1 MKNQRIR
8 NIGYRRKIYLLTV
21 SVCLLVVSVILWFMY
36 AHTRNTMLRRQIE
49 SNVELLEQTV
59 DNIDYMVGILNAT
72 TYSIYNDT
80 NVRQLMYMDEP
91 EEFYDYI
98 RLVNTIA
105 DNTIAVNP
113 AIHSTYI
120 YNEKAGTFF
129 STYRGMYYLDADF
142 AQRQQAQQL
151 FRQGYPVLRE
161 LDGELVCTQAITDS
175 YTADSEPRCSVFV
188 NYRFDWMLNNMNVT
202 VQPENGETLL
212 VVDNEGKCIDAA
224 QKNLRSDS
232 ELSREVLGLD
242 GSMTGGESKQMRLDG
257 TDYLV
262 SLGVCN
268 LTGWRVYK
276 LVPLRSVTQDI
287 RVLFRTMVVVN
298 LIAIAAV
305 IALYYGVTQ
314 ILYRPVN
321 KIVNMLPE
329 TARNRSRDEFS
340 LVESYYLQQLSEIRT
355 LRKTSETNSKLL
367 EEPIV
372 NRLLYQS
379 HRLSEREFAELYQ
392 IYRFHI
398 AFDRPYQICVLSFD
412 QPELLAKRF
421 DVSKDKMLVLMLIK
435 ELIHDCVGAEYPFD
449 YAYSND
455 ECMTVLLQTDEQ
467 ADQQK
472 LLLTIRRL
480 QKVMTEKFGSKVS
493 AGLSEPMQQFQNVSA
508 GYRQAMDALQ
518 YRMVYG
524 KGSVVTQQLLRQ
536 PRKPLSAYD
545 TRAEKQMLS
554 ALENSQYRSAVRAI
568 DPFVQELSSL
578 DYPSIQVALS
588 LFVGHFKRMVY
599 TRNETQSVPMEL
611 ESITEILSENS
622 VRYLEDLPQI
632 LGTVF
637 EFLESADRQQPDPKA
652 TLTEQ
657 ACAIIAAEFA
667 NPSLSAGYLAD
678 QVGLTAVQL
687 GKLFKKH
694 CGKTIPEYITDYR
707 LEKAVTWMKNSNLT
721 VSEIAQRCGY
731 QNESYFFRV
740 FKEKYGIT
748 PRQYEKQHR
757 EGYEKRESEHE
768 PH

>member
-120 YNEKAGTFF
+120 YNEKAGAFF

-242 GSMTGGESKQMRLDG
+242 GSMTGGESKQMPLDG

>member
-21 SVCLLVVSVILWFMY
+21 SVCLLVVSAILWFLY
-36 AHTRNTMLRRQIE
+36 AHTRNTMLRRQVE
-49 SNVELLEQTV
+49 SNTELLEQSV
-59 DNIDYMVGILNAT
+59 SNIDYMVGILNAT

-91 EEFYDYI
+91 KELYDYI
-98 RLVNTIA
+98 RLINTIA

-120 YNEKAGTFF
+120 YNEKARTFF
-129 STYRGMYYLDADF
+129 STHRGMYYLDEDF
-142 AQRQQAQQL
+142 AARQQAQQV
-151 FRQGYPVLRE
+151 FCQSYPILRE

-175 YTADSEPRCSVFV
+175 YTEQAEPRCSVFV
-188 NYRFDWMLNNMNVT
+188 NYRFNWMLNNMNVGIR
-202 VQPENGETLL
+202 PENGETLL
-212 VVDNEGKCIDAA
+212 LVDNEGKCIDAA
-224 QKNLRSDS
+224 QKNLRDRSA
-232 ELSREVLGLD
+232 LGMEILKLD
-242 GSMTGGESKQMRLDG
+242 GSMSGNQSQQMELCG
-257 TDYLV
+257 TEYLV
-262 SLGVCN
+262 SLGVCE

-276 LVPLRSVTQDI
+276 LVPIKAVTRDI
-287 RVLFRTMVVVN
+287 RALFQTLLLVN
-298 LIAIAAV
+298 LIAVAAV

-321 KIVNMLPE
+321 KIISMLPE
-329 TARNRSRDEFS
+329 TVRGRSQDEFS
-340 LVESYYLQQLSEIRT
+340 LVESYYLQQLNEIRT
-355 LRKTSETNSKLL
+355 LRKTSETNRKLL

-379 HRLSEREFAELYQ
+379 HRMSEREFAELYQ

-398 AFDRPYQICVLSFD
+398 SFDQPYQICVLAFD
-412 QPELLAKRF
+412 QPELLAERF
-421 DVSKDKMLVLMLIK
+421 DVTKDKMLVLMLIK
-435 ELIHDCVGAEYPFD
+435 DLIRECVGAGYRFD

-455 ECMTVLLQTDEQ
+455 ECMTVLLQVDEQ
-467 ADQQK
+467 ADQQA
-472 LLLTIRRL
+472 LSEIIRQL
-480 QKVMTEKFGSKVS
+480 QKELAKKLGSKVS
-493 AGLSEPMQQFQNVSA
+493 AGMSEPMQRFQNVSV
-508 GYRQAMDALQ
+508 GYRQAMEALQ

-524 KGSVVTQQLLRQ
+524 KGSVITQQLLRQ

-545 TRAEKQMLS
+545 TRTEKQMLS
-554 ALENSQYRSAVRAI
+554 ALESSQYRSAVRTI

-588 LFVGHFKRMVY
+588 LFVSHFKRMVY
-599 TRNETQSVPMEL
+599 TRNETQRVPLEM
-611 ESITEILSENS
+611 ESINELFCERSI
-622 VRYLEDLPQI
+622 RYLEDLPQL
-632 LGTVF
+632 LGNVF
-637 EFLESADRQQPDPKA
+637 EYLESVDRQQPDPKA

-657 ACAIIAAEFA
+657 ACTIIAAEFA
-667 NPSLSAGYLAD
+667 NPALSAGYLAER
-678 QVGLTAVQL
+678 VGLSAVQL

-707 LEKAVTWMKNSNLT
+707 LEKAVAWMKNSNLT